1 MIRIEF
7 PDGSSKEYAA
17 GVTPRDIAAE
27 IGKSLLAKTLVARF
41 EDKLVDLN
49 RPLRQSGKLQLLSWD
64 DPQGKEVYWHSTSH
78 IMAHAVKALYPEAQ
92 FGVGPA
98 IENGFYYDIDV
109 DTKLTPEELV
119 RIEEKMREVIK
130 ADQPFRREE
139 LTKPEALTLFEKR
152 QDRYK
157 LELLRDLEDDHPS
170 VYREGDFVDLCRGP
184 HLPSTGHVKYFK
196 LLSIAGAYW
205 RGNEKNKVLQRIYG
219 ISFPKQEMLQQHLQL
234 LEEARKRD
242 HRKLGQELDLFLI
255 TPNIGSGLA
264 LWLPKG
270 TIIREQLENFLREE
284 QRKRGY
290 LPVVT
295 PHIANL
301 NLYKTS
307 GHYPYYKD
315 SQFPPIKIDE
325 EEYLLKPMN
334 CPHHFQIY
342 ASRPRSYRDLP
353 IRLAEFGTVYR
364 YEQSGELNG
373 LIRVRSFT
381 VDDSHMFV
389 RQDQLR
395 EEVCSVIDLIQ
406 HVFTTLGFREF
417 QTHLSFRDPDKK
429 EKYGGNDEMWERS
442 QADLKAAADERKLS
456 YKIMPGEAA
465 FYGPKIDFMIRDAL
479 GRTWQL
485 GTVQIDYV
493 MPERFNLEYVGS
505 DNKKHRPVV
514 IHRAPFGSLE
524 RFIGILI
531 EHYAGAFPL
540 WLAPVQAVVMPITDA
555 QLAYARTVEQ
565 QLQREGIRSHLD
577 DRQEKINYKIRDAET
592 HKAPY
597 MIIVGAKEA
606 EQQLVAVRKRK
617 AGDLGT
623 MPLTALTQKLREEI
637 ASKQIA

>member
-17 GVTPRDIAAE
+17 GITPRDIAAE

-130 ADQPFRREE
+130 ADQPFCREE
-139 LTKPEALTLFEKR
+139 LTKPEALSLFEKR

-184 HLPSTGHVKYFK
+184 HLPSTGHVKHFK

-264 LWLPKG
+264 LWLPNG

-342 ASRPRSYRDLP
+342 ASRPHSYRDLP

-373 LIRVRSFT
+373 LVRVRSFT

-592 HKAPY
+592 HKTPY

-623 MPLTALTQKLREEI
+623 MPLAALMQKLREEI
-637 ASKQIA
+637 AGKQVA